1 MRAYSNNGLVY
12 RDTLEPQFL
21 QPGEIYF
28 DHIATELE
36 LRETYPNRIEAVK
49 KSLVP
54 QQVTMTQARL
64 ALFEAGLLSQ
74 VQAVIDALPEPLQ
87 TTTQIQWDYGTVVNR
102 DDSLVV
108 NLSTQLNL
116 NETALDDLFVLA
128 ATL

>member
-1 MRAYSNNGLVY
+1 MRAYSNNGLSF

-36 LRETYPNRIEAVK
+36 LRETYPDRIEAVK

-74 VQAVIDALPEPLQ
+74 VQPIIDALPEPTK

-102 DDSLVV
+102 EDSLVV
-108 NLSTQLNL
+108 NLSAQLNL